1 MLKIIISPAK
11 KMNLTQEYPCTLTTP
26 VLLDHARELYNRLQD
41 MELSSLKSLWGCSD
55 RLALQN
61 YERLHEFS
69 PDRAESPALLS
80 YEGIQY
86 QHMAPSVFTDIQ
98 WDYVCRHL
106 RILSGFYG
114 ILSPTDGV
122 IPYRLEMQAKLK
134 TPRGNDLYDFWG
146 DRLYRHLIAEDM
158 TELVNLASTEY
169 SRAVLPY
176 LAQNQNPRSGEGSSV
191 SCVTCIFGEFLNGKV
206 KMKGTKAKIARGE
219 MVRWMAEKQIERV
232 EDMKEFHEL
241 GYRFRPELS
250 RPEEYVFIET
260 ASRTTPL

>member
-11 KMNLTQEYPCTLTTP
+11 KMNLTPDCPCTLTTP

-86 QHMAPSVFTDIQ
+86 QHMAPSVFTDTQ

-114 ILSPTDGV
+114 ILSPTDRV

-134 TPRGNDLYDFWG
+134 TSRGNDLYDFWG
-146 DRLYRHLIAEDM
+146 DRLYRQLMTEGM
-158 TELVNLASTEY
+158 TELVNLASGEY
-169 SRAVLPY
+169 TRAVLP
-176 LAQNQNPRSGEGSSV
+176 
-191 SCVTCIFGEFLNGKV
+191 
-206 KMKGTKAKIARGE
+206 
-219 MVRWMAEKQIERV
+219 
-232 EDMKEFHEL
+232 
-241 GYRFRPELS
+241 
-250 RPEEYVFIET
+250 
-260 ASRTTPL
+260 

>member
-11 KMNLTQEYPCTLTTP
+11 KMNLIQEYPCTPTTP
-26 VLLDHARELYNRLQD
+26 VLLDHAIELHSILKNMDLP
-41 MELSSLKSLWGCSD
+41 SLKSLWNCSD

-61 YERLHEFS
+61 YERLREFS
-69 PDRAESPALLS
+69 PDNAESPALLA

-98 WDYVCRHL
+98 WSYVCRHL

-114 ILSPTDGV
+114 ILSPTDRV

-134 TPRGNDLYDFWG
+134 TLRGNDLYDFWG
-146 DRLYRHLIAEDM
+146 DRLCRQLITEGM
-158 TELVNLASTEY
+158 TELVNLASGEY

-176 LAQNQNPRSGEGSSV
+176 LAQNQSSGPAETASV
-191 SCVTCIFGEFLNGKV
+191 SCVTCIFGEFQNGRV

-219 MVRWMAEKQIERV
+219 MVRWMSEQQIERM

-241 GYRFRPELS
+241 GYTFRPELS
-250 RPEEYVFIET
+250 RPDEYVFIET
-260 ASRTTPL
+260 ASPTTPV